1 MVKLALTKPQE
12 NSYCLYIILDV
23 PYFQE
28 LDYLRKTVFRLA
40 KMSYKQYNVKGLGWG
55 MPLNEGLNP
64 A

>member
-1 MVKLALTKPQE
+1 MPVKSPE
-12 NSYCLYIILDV
+12 NTDCLYIILDV

-28 LDYLRKTVFRLA
+28 LDYLKKTVSWLA

-55 MPLNEGLNP
+55 MRLNEGLNP